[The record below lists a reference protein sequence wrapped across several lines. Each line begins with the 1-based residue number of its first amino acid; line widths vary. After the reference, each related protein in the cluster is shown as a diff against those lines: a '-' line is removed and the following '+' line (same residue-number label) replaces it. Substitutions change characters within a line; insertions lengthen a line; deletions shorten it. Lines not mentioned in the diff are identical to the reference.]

1 MISGFV
7 KTIDLKP
14 TAHCYAGSLE
24 FQILAKWRT
33 QSQTVERKKKKH
45 RQQMISVKESS
56 QVFKQY
62 SRNTVFVLYQY
73 QDVLS
78 FIAVFPK
85 VRYAYP

>member
-33 QSQTVERKKKKH
+33 QSQTVERKKKTSTADDFSEGVLP
-45 RQQMISVKESS
+45 SV
-56 QVFKQY
+56 
-62 SRNTVFVLYQY
+62 
-73 QDVLS
+73 
-78 FIAVFPK
+78 
-85 VRYAYP
+85 